1 MVNQPD
7 TTILSNKEG
16 IDSSHLVNM
25 PTYSPRNGVTTGVG
39 NKGGK
44 VYIKLIDENHPEGY
58 TQTKVIAEEV
68 YNSEDNGDI
77 VIVGYANP
85 LRTLA
90 IEAFHASLRYI
101 EKEIM
106 PNNKVGG
113 EVLYQHLWENIDPE
127 WQRETIQ
134 RLGHLINDEL
144 DRNPDIPEYITK
156 KLSNQ

>member
-1 MVNQPD
+1 
-7 TTILSNKEG
+7 
-16 IDSSHLVNM
+16 M

-39 NKGGK
+39 NKNGK
-44 VYIKLIDENHPEGY
+44 VYIKMVDENHPDGY
-58 TQTKVIAEEV
+58 TETKVMAEEV
-68 YNSEDNGDI
+68 YNSEDGDI

-90 IEAFHASLRYI
+90 VEAYHASLRYI

-106 PNNKVGG
+106 PYNKVGG
-113 EVLYQHLWENIDPE
+113 HLWENIDPE
-127 WQRETIQ
+127 WERETIQ
-134 RLGHLINDEL
+134 RLGRLIMDEL

>member
-44 VYIKLIDENHPEGY
+44 VYIKLIDESHPEGY
-58 TQTKVIAEEV
+58 TQTKVIPEEV

-90 IEAFHASLRYI
+90 REAFHASLRYI
-101 EKEIM
+101 EKELM
-106 PNNKVGG
+106 PHNKVNPAI
-113 EVLYQHLWENIDPE
+113 LWENIVDPE
-127 WQRETIQ
+127 WHRETIQ
-134 RLGHLINDEL
+134 RLGHLIKDEL
-144 DRNPDIPEYITK
+144 ACNPDIRESIK
-156 KLSNQ
+156 KKYDAA